1 MVLLRYFLI
10 LISLGILFPSEETA
24 TEKAGDIMQ
33 LAIPLAGIGSTYVL
47 DDKIGKKQFWK
58 SYLSTALLTYFLK
71 ITINRERPSGGG
83 WSFPSGHT
91 ASAFSGAMFINNRYG
106 AKYGIPS
113 LLLASFVGYSR
124 VHADKHYWGDV
135 VAGASIGIASNM
147 IFTKKGEQLNSNRLV
162 TFQYIPIANRIKFN
176 FKLK

>member
-1 MVLLRYFLI
+1 MVLLRYFVI
-10 LISLGILFPSEETA
+10 LISLGILFSSDETL

-33 LAIPLAGIGSTYVL
+33 LAIPLAGLGSTYVI

-58 SYLSTALLTYFLK
+58 SYLSTAFLTYFLK

-135 VAGASIGIASNM
+135 MAGASIGIASNM

-162 TFQYIPIANRIKFN
+162 TLQYIPIANRIKFN

>member
-1 MVLLRYFLI
+1 MLISRYFFV
-10 LISLGILFPSEETA
+10 LISVGILFSSEVTT

-33 LAIPLAGIGSTYVL
+33 LAIPLAGIGSAYFL
-47 DDKIGKKQFWK
+47 DDNIGKKQFWN
-58 SYLSTALLTYFLK
+58 SYLSTAAFTYFLK

-83 WSFPSGHT
+83 MSFPSGHT

-106 AKYGIPS
+106 IKYGIPS

-135 VAGASIGIASNM
+135 LAGASIGIASNM
-147 IFTKKGEQLNSNRLV
+147 IFTKKGEKLNSNRAV
-162 TFQYIPIANRIKFN
+162 TFLYLPIANRMMFKFKIK
-176 FKLK
+176 

>member
-10 LISLGILFPSEETA
+10 LISLGILFSSDETA

-33 LAIPLAGIGSTYVL
+33 LAIPLAGLGSTYVI

-58 SYLSTALLTYFLK
+58 SYLSTAFLTYFLK

-91 ASAFSGAMFINNRYG
+91 ASAFSGAMFINNLRI
-106 AKYGIPS
+106 ADPLQREHKHKCRFVCKTLQEHIFS
-113 LLLASFVGYSR
+113 ALL
-124 VHADKHYWGDV
+124 
-135 VAGASIGIASNM
+135 
-147 IFTKKGEQLNSNRLV
+147 
-162 TFQYIPIANRIKFN
+162 
-176 FKLK
+176 